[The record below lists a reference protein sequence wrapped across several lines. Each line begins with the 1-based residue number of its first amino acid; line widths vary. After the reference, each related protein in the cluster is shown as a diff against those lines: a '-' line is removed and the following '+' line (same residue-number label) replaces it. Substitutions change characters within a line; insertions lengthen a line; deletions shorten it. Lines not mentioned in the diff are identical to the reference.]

1 MKLVESL
8 VADKEALRKSNV
20 ELQNLLSDSREALQ
34 TLQEE
39 AGERQEPGPYH
50 IQQIIPLTSS

>member
-39 AGERQEPGPYH
+39 AGERQEPGPYY
-50 IQQIIPLTSS
+50 IQQIIPLAS